1 MLADKASYAARRWS
15 YVLQT
20 AWHSASSVG
29 QAFATTTQ
37 PVGLSGMCGGAGR
50 RTDRGGVDVVY
61 CATCEA
67 DSFLVEEARKQRAG
81 GAARVLIATNDV
93 DVQVWLDNRAGGL
106 PHPTLL
112 YPTNRGLEQ
121 G

>member
-1 MLADKASYAARRWS
+1 
-15 YVLQT
+15 
-20 AWHSASSVG
+20 
-29 QAFATTTQ
+29 
-37 PVGLSGMCGGAGR
+37 
-50 RTDRGGVDVVY
+50 VDVVY

-81 GAARVLIATNDV
+81 GASRVLIATNDV
-93 DVQVWLDNRAGGL
+93 DVQVWLGNRAAGL
-106 PHPTLL
+106 PYPTLP